1 MNFLADESCA
11 GPVVRTLREA
21 GHDVAVIAEVARG
34 ATDEQVLERAL
45 NEKRVLITEDRD
57 FGELVYARGRSSAGV
72 ILVRFDRGALRSLF
86 ASDASNAIIA
96 GMAAL
101 TIRKLDQKT
110 KTRLRVRAAHHGR
123 SMEEEAREILRSALT
138 TSSRT
143 KGNLAEA
150 IRRRFASFG
159 GIEISL
165 PQRDAVRK
173 APGFEE

>member
-1 MNFLADESCA
+1 MFTVLN
-11 GPVVRTLREA
+11 
-21 GHDVAVIAEVARG
+21 ARR
-34 ATDEQVLERAL
+34 L
-45 NEKRVLITEDRD
+45 
-57 FGELVYARGRSSAGV
+57 
-72 ILVRFDRGALRSLF
+72 LF
-86 ASDASNAIIA
+86 ASDASNAIITD
-96 GMAAL
+96 MPTL
-101 TIRKLDQKT
+101 TIRQLDQKT

-138 TSSRT
+138 ASPQI

-165 PQRDAVRK
+165 PRRNAVRQ